1 MKKDKVRLFIKE
13 VLEWASFI
21 TFIEVV
27 ITAVGSI
34 LFDDESVERCISE
47 LLISPIVNVVIVS
60 AVKVVFTQLRK
71 RESLKKFDQ
80 IFKTNNQWV
89 KPKKTKAYDGLFK
102 SLEDFEGV
110 KYKAFKFD
118 DTVTIFMQLED
129 KNVIEVEEISKED
142 FLEFYEII

>member
-71 RESLKKFDQ
+71 RESLKKFD
-80 IFKTNNQWV
+80 
-89 KPKKTKAYDGLFK
+89 
-102 SLEDFEGV
+102 
-110 KYKAFKFD
+110 
-118 DTVTIFMQLED
+118 
-129 KNVIEVEEISKED
+129 
-142 FLEFYEII
+142 

>member
-1 MKKDKVRLFIKE
+1 MKKDRVRLFIKE

-60 AVKVVFTQLRK
+60 AAKVVFTQLRK

-110 KYKAFKFD
+110 KYKAFKSD
-118 DTVTIFMQLED
+118 DTVAIFMQLED
-129 KNVIEVEEISKED
+129 KNMIEVEEISKEE

>member
-71 RESLKKFDQ
+71 HESLKKFDQ

-89 KPKKTKAYDGLFK
+89 KPKKTKAYDGVFK
-102 SLEDFEGV
+102 CLEEFEEA
-110 KYKAFKFD
+110 KYVASKFN
-118 DTVTIFMQLED
+118 DTVIILMQLKD
-129 KNVIEVEEISKED
+129 KTVIEVEKISKEE
-142 FLEFYEII
+142 FFEFYEII

>member
-60 AVKVVFTQLRK
+60 AVKVVLTQLRK

-110 KYKAFKFD
+110 KYKAFKSD
-118 DTVTIFMQLED
+118 DTVAILMQLED
-129 KNVIEVEEISKED
+129 KNVIKVEEISKEE

>member
-60 AVKVVFTQLRK
+60 AVKVVFTQLSK

-80 IFKTNNQWV
+80 IFKTNNQ
-89 KPKKTKAYDGLFK
+89 
-102 SLEDFEGV
+102 
-110 KYKAFKFD
+110 
-118 DTVTIFMQLED
+118 
-129 KNVIEVEEISKED
+129 
-142 FLEFYEII
+142 

>member
-47 LLISPIVNVVIVS
+47 LLISPIVNVAIVS
-60 AVKVVFTQLRK
+60 AVEVVFTQLRK

-110 KYKAFKFD
+110 KYKAFKSD
-118 DTVTIFMQLED
+118 DTVAIFMQLED
-129 KNVIEVEEISKED
+129 KNMIEVEEISKEE